1 VLPSVNISNNLE
13 GIPVKIAWLL
23 PVVLC
28 VSPTLRPAA
37 LPQVVEAAKNLDKA
51 ALRSLIEAKAD
62 VNAPCADGTTA
73 LDWAVRADDAEA
85 VNLLLRA
92 GAKPD
97 VADRYAITPLSLA
110 IQNEDQKVIGA
121 LLEAGAS
128 VNFAGEGGET
138 PLMTAARTGNTET
151 MKALLERGAEVNAR
165 DRQTGQTALMWAVR
179 GAHPAAVELL
189 LAHGAEVNVQ
199 TEVGPTPPRRA
210 PNAGGGSHGLGI
222 NRGGTPPR
230 GTLDP
235 TPGGFTALHYA
246 ARDGHLE
253 IAKMLVAAHADVN
266 LVEANGIHSLL
277 AAISNDH
284 VDLAQFLL
292 DHGSDANSMDVWGRT
307 PLFEAVAVRNLEVN
321 KTDDNGVDREAM
333 LGLIQSLL
341 DHGAK
346 PNERTLEQLPTRRWI
361 MFVNDISW
369 VDFSG
374 QTPFLRAALSG
385 DISVMRLLLKYGA
398 NQNIPTYEGTTALMA
413 AAGVNWAET
422 QTYTESKEH
431 LLEAVKLCLELGADV
446 NASNSMGLTAALGAI
461 NRGSNDILTYL
472 VEHGARLDV
481 KDKEGRT
488 AMNWAEGVFLATV
501 PPERKPET
509 IALLERLMAGKAQ

>member
-1 VLPSVNISNNLE
+1 
-13 GIPVKIAWLL
+13 VKSAWVILL
-23 PVVLC
+23 AVC
-28 VSPTLRPAA
+28 VTAPLRPAA
-37 LPQVVEAAKNLDKA
+37 LPNAVDAAKNLDKA
-51 ALRSLIEAKAD
+51 GLRALIETKGD
-62 VNAPCADGTTA
+62 VNASASDGTTA
-73 LDWAVRADDAEA
+73 LHWAVRADDLEA

-97 VADRYAITPLSLA
+97 AADRYGITPLYLA
-110 IQNEDQKVIGA
+110 IQNGDQKVLHA
-121 LLEAGAS
+121 LLEAGAN
-128 VNFAGEGGET
+128 VNAGGEGGET
-138 PLMTAARTGNTET
+138 PLMSAARTGNLET
-151 MKALLERGAEVNAR
+151 MKALLERGAEVNSC

-179 GAHPAAVELL
+179 GNYADAVRLL
-189 LAHGAEVNVQ
+189 LAHGADVNTQ
-199 TEVGPTPPRRA
+199 TKVGPAPPRRA

-230 GTLDP
+230 GTLDAA
-235 TPGGFTALHYA
+235 PGGFSALHYA
-246 ARDGHLE
+246 ARDGHFE

-266 LVEANGIHSLL
+266 LVEANGIHPLL

-284 VDLAQFLL
+284 VEVAQFLL
-292 DHGSDANSMDVWGRT
+292 DHGSDPNSMDVWGRT
-307 PLFEAVAVRNLEVN
+307 PLFEAVAVRDLEVN
-321 KTDDNGVDREAM
+321 KTEDNGVDRDAM
-333 LGLIQSLL
+333 LGLIESLL
-341 DHGAK
+341 KHGAK
-346 PNERTLEQLPTRRWI
+346 PNARTLEQLPTRRWI
-361 MFVNDISW
+361 MPVNDISW

-385 DISVMRLLLKYGA
+385 DIEAMRLLLEYGA
-398 NQNIPTYEGTTALMA
+398 NPNIPTYEGTTALMA

-461 NRGSNDILTYL
+461 NRGSNDILSYL

-501 PPERKPET
+501 PPRSKPET
-509 IALLERLMAGKAQ
+509 IALLEKLMAGKAQ